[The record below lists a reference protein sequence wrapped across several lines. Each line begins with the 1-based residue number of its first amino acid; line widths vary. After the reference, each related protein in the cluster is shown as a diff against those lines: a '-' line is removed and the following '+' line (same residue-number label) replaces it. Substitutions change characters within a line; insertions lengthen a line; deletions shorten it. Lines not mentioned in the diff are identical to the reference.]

1 MLSVHGILLPKQGQ
15 EYMCVCWYMDVV
27 TFLSNDF
34 NYSKHW
40 GSAYLPLYS
49 SQDFKNRP
57 AICSL
62 FHLKI
67 TL

>member
-1 MLSVHGILLPKQGQ
+1 MCSVHGILLPKQGQ
-15 EYMCVCWYMDVV
+15 EYMCVCWYMDLV

-49 SQDFKNRP
+49 SQAF
-57 AICSL
+57 
-62 FHLKI
+62 
-67 TL
+67 